1 MKSRGEAGEETPLL
15 FGIRLSVLSHPQM
28 STHYIKTANVKKLAN
43 MHGKRAGK
51 DFIQAL
57 DRLVERKVL
66 ESLKEH
72 NGGKKTLDAS
82 LAGYIL
88 GNR

>member
-1 MKSRGEAGEETPLL
+1 
-15 FGIRLSVLSHPQM
+15 M

-43 MHGKRAGK
+43 THGKRAGK

-66 ESLKEH
+66 EALKEH
-72 NGGKKTLDAS
+72 NGGKKTLDIS

-88 GNR
+88 GNS